1 MSQEG
6 GTRKSNFRE
15 TKFVMGLLA
24 GGANV
29 PSPGT
34 DSDDNP
40 AILFFKKKVL
50 KTFMFCIGV

>member
-40 AILFFKKKVL
+40 AILFFKKR
-50 KTFMFCIGV
+50 F